1 MFFKKIENNTITV
14 IGRLKATTL
23 PLGAVEITEDD
34 YNSIKEIVQTK
45 PEDTLEAIYR
55 LSAETNRYEAFTRT
69 HDETVEWY
77 VQKVASGEMTIYEVP
92 EDYKVEV
99 EAQIS
104 VEPSNPYGLSDETYN
119 NIIDDYTASITE
131 EVANN
136 GY

>member
-14 IGRLKATTL
+14 IGRLKGTTS

-45 PEDTLEAIYR
+45 PEDTLEVIYR
-55 LSAETNRYEAFTRT
+55 LSAETNQYEAFTRT

-77 VQKVASGEMTIYEVP
+77 VQKVTSGEMTIDEVP
-92 EDYKVEV
+92 EDYKAEV

-104 VEPSNPYGLSDETYN
+104 AEPSNPYGIDDTTYN
-119 NIIDDYTASITE
+119 NIIDDYTSSITS
-131 EVANN
+131 EVANS

>member
-14 IGRLKATTL
+14 IGRLKGTTL

-77 VQKVASGEMTIYEVP
+77 VQKVISGEIPIDEVP
-92 EDYKVEV
+92 EDYKAEV
-99 EAQIS
+99 EAQIPT
-104 VEPSNPYGLSDETYN
+104 EPSNPYGIPDETYN
-119 NIIDDYTASITE
+119 NIIDNYAESIAE
-131 EVANN
+131 EVANS

>member
-14 IGRLKATTL
+14 IGRLKGTTL

-34 YNSIKEIVQTK
+34 YNSIKEIIQTK

-55 LSAETNRYEAFTRT
+55 LSAETNQYEAFTRT

-77 VQKVASGEMTIYEVP
+77 VQKVTSGEMPIDEVP
-92 EDYKVEV
+92 EDYKAEV
-99 EAQIS
+99 EAQIPT
-104 VEPSNPYGLSDETYN
+104 EPSNPYGIDDTTYN
-119 NIIDDYTASITE
+119 NIIDDYTSSITE
-131 EVANN
+131 EVASN